1 MRRTDKVSSE
11 AALHQVEEYMRHVD
25 DWFRFREKINPV
37 EERRVYLATDDPS
50 VLIEARKKYVEI
62 TIVCGKI
69 SLSILG

>member
-1 MRRTDKVSSE
+1 MHVRRTDKVSTE
-11 AALHQVEEYMRHVD
+11 AKLHQVEEYMRHVE

-62 TIVCGKI
+62 TIVCCKNI
-69 SLSILG
+69 T